1 MAMSINQMANRVP
14 YHGKHSVL
22 RTLSGCPAIHL
33 LIAVPLILAVL
44 LAPIFLS
51 GCTGQAGR
59 PYIDFSSTSPTESTV
74 FGQFDPD
81 VSKNTLRIAVCPT
94 LSQHNTIDAFRAIS
108 GYISQKLGRDTIL
121 LEKKSYTEINVLLAN
136 GGADLAFLANGAY
149 NSYDSIGDIEPLV
162 MQVRFGVPYYHAYI
176 IVPADSTVETLQG
189 LRGKTFAFTDPLS
202 FSGYLVPVHMLR
214 QIDETPESLFSNYIF
229 TYSHE
234 KALLAVANKV
244 VDGAAIGSHV
254 YSESMEKQDGLA
266 DQVKIIAISEKSGTG
281 PVVVRKSLGEDV
293 IAQLKEIFLSMDQ
306 EPELENALKDLLVD
320 RYVEPIEEL
329 YDFPRSIIAE
339 LNKR

>member
-1 MAMSINQMANRVP
+1 MPIRRMANHAP
-14 YHGKHSVL
+14 TYGKRHAS
-22 RTLSGCPAIHL
+22 RPLSGRPASRLPPSI
-33 LIAVPLILAVL
+33 LIVLAVL
-44 LAPIFLS
+44 LAATILA
-51 GCTGQAGR
+51 GCAGQANR
-59 PYIDFSSTSPTESTV
+59 PYIDFASTSPTGST
-74 FGQFDPD
+74 GLNPFDPD
-81 VSKNTLRIAVCPT
+81 VSAGTLRIAVCPT

-108 GYISQKLGRDTIL
+108 GYISQKLGRDTVL

-176 IVPADSTVETLQG
+176 IVPADSPVDSLHG

-214 QIDETPESLFSNYIF
+214 QINETPESLFSNYIF

-254 YSESMEKQDGLA
+254 YSESIEKKDGLA
-266 DQVKIIAISEKSGTG
+266 DQVKIIGISEKSGTG

-293 IAQLKEIFLSMDQ
+293 IAQLKDIFLSMDQ
-306 EPELENALKDLLVD
+306 EPELESALKDLLVD

-339 LNKR
+339 LDKR